1 MIKLIKNSLLLIIPI
16 LLAFSCKKEEER
28 RLGDGTISC
37 YINGKL
43 WQNSEFGSSSGGIK
57 SNSYSFVIDPSND
70 NRGVYGHI
78 WDESTFY
85 FFLVKGKKEG
95 EFKLKQSNGLNIFAS
110 DNSTHDHMNF
120 HSKKLGSYLSKE
132 NSGWIKVT
140 KYEHYQ
146 DSKGEWHLD
155 YEGEFEA
162 TLYNKDDPSDIIE
175 ITDGRFNN

>member
-1 MIKLIKNSLLLIIPI
+1 MIKTLNKTILLLLLPI
-16 LLAFSCKKEEER
+16 LFAFSCKKEEER
-28 RLGDGTISC
+28 RLGDGTISF
-37 YINGKL
+37 YMNGEL

-57 SNSYSFVIDPSND
+57 SKSYSFMLNLKN
-70 NRGVYGHI
+70 NRGVSGTL

-85 FFLVKGKKEG
+85 FFLINGKKEG
-95 EFKLKQSNGLNIFAS
+95 DFKLNPSNGINELLS
-110 DNSTHDHMNF
+110 DKSTHDHMNL

-132 NSGWIKVT
+132 NSGWVKVT

>member
-1 MIKLIKNSLLLIIPI
+1 MIKLIKNTLLLIFPI

-37 YINGKL
+37 YINGEL

-57 SNSYSFVIDPSND
+57 SESHSFVINSKK
-70 NRGVYGHI
+70 NRGVSGYL
-78 WDESTFY
+78 WDNSTLY
-85 FFLVKGKKEG
+85 FFLVNGKTKGK
-95 EFKLKQSNGLNIFAS
+95 FNLNES
-110 DNSTHDHMNF
+110 DGINQLLLDKSTQEHMNF
-120 HSKKLGSYLSKE
+120 HSKKIGSYLSKE
-132 NSGWIKVT
+132 NSGWVKVT

-146 DSKGEWHLD
+146 DSKGEWHQNF
-155 YEGEFEA
+155 EGEFEA

>member
-1 MIKLIKNSLLLIIPI
+1 MIKILNKTILILLPI

-28 RLGDGTISC
+28 RLGDGTISF
-37 YINGKL
+37 YMNGEL
-43 WQNSEFGSSSGGIK
+43 WQNSEFGKNSGGI
-57 SNSYSFVIDPSND
+57 NSESYLFITNSKENI
-70 NRGVYGHI
+70 GVSGHV
-78 WDESTFY
+78 WGESTLY

-95 EFKLKQSNGLNIFAS
+95 EFHLKQSNGLNSFSADKS
-110 DNSTHDHMNF
+110 SQNHMNF
-120 HSKKLGSYLSKE
+120 NSKKLGSYLSTE
-132 NSGWIKVT
+132 NSGWVKVT